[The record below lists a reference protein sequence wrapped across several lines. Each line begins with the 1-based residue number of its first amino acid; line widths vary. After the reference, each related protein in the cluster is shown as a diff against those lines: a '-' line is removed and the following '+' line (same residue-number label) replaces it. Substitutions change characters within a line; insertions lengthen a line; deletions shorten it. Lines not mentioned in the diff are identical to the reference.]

1 MSERYFSKFTKINY
15 ANTVAVNITNRSVV
29 TEVVYDN
36 PYLYYDYDAGEG
48 IRPDQI
54 ADAYYEDQYLDWMV
68 YLANKIVDPY
78 YGWYMGDEQLNKFIA
93 RAYGSV
99 DDQRLRVV
107 HYENDWQVGQ
117 DIEQTTYEALPPE
130 QKKYWEPKFN
140 NGVLVGY
147 KRVRE
152 NWRANTNRVV
162 KYELDSAA
170 NAFSTDEIL
179 MIKISPSTTGR
190 AQVAMT
196 TGNTLVVQHVSGT
209 YFPSNTNP
217 LTANSVIEGR
227 GGGSAVIDGALEVA
241 VNIPEGEE
249 SYWRAVTVY
258 DYEYERNDQN
268 RSLRLIDN
276 RYAKQM
282 AKEFTKLMR
291 ET

>member
-1 MSERYFSKFTKINY
+1 MSERYFSKFNKIGY
-15 ANTVAVNITNRSVV
+15 ANSIAVNVTNRSVV
-29 TEVVYDN
+29 TDSVIEN
-36 PYLYYDYDAGEG
+36 PYLFYDYDAGEG
-48 IRPDQI
+48 IRADQI

-78 YGWYMGDEQLNKFIA
+78 YGWYMGDEQLSKFIA
-93 RAYGSV
+93 KAYGPL
-99 DDQRLRVV
+99 DEQRLRVV
-107 HYENDWQVGQ
+107 FYENDWQNGQ
-117 DIEQTTYEALPPE
+117 DIEESTFEALPLD
-130 QKKYWEPKFN
+130 QRKYWEPKFN
-140 NGVLVGY
+140 NGLLVGY
-147 KRVRE
+147 KRVRAS
-152 NWRANTNRVV
+152 WRANTNRVV

-170 NAFSTDEIL
+170 NAFSSDEL
-179 MIKISPSTTGR
+179 LTIKISPSTTGR

-196 TGNTLVVQHVSGT
+196 SGNTLVIQHVSGQ

-227 GGGSAVIDGALEVA
+227 NGGSAVIQDALEVA

-258 DYEYERNDQN
+258 DHEYERNDQN

-282 AKEFTKLMR
+282 SKEFTKLMR